1 MLVRRGAR
9 LIKTKLCVVGLLFF
23 GSVPAVAQPPSEA
36 LVREALDCIRA
47 EERFILGR
55 DAGFKVG
62 FNSTPSAA
70 ALPESA
76 KQEIFQLFQQ
86 VADQVFS
93 WQIVESRFIQLYQRY
108 YSRADLEHLREFCSD
123 PNYRALVEADLNML
137 PASIQI
143 GKEFQPEMQR
153 LMQEKLQEYFLQ
165 LSPGSKQPR

>member
-1 MLVRRGAR
+1 MLRGSELIRPGVR
-9 LIKTKLCVVGLLFF
+9 LIQTKLSLLGLLLFS
-23 GSVPAVAQPPSEA
+23 SVPAVAQPPSEA

-93 WQIVESRFIQLYQRY
+93 WQIVEPRFIQMYQRY
-108 YSRADLEHLREFCSD
+108 YSRAELEHLREFCSD
-123 PNYRALVEADLNML
+123 PNYRALVEADLKMI
-137 PASIQI
+137 PASMQI
-143 GKEFQPEMQR
+143 GTEFQPEMQR
-153 LMQEKLQEYFLQ
+153 LMQNKLQEFLLQ
-165 LSPGSKQPR
+165 LSR